1 MFAKLSSKLVA
12 YGFVCSYAE
21 YSLSTYWKE
30 DILMGLLVYD
40 ADIILASNNVFAGQL
55 PKEYLEQCFC
65 IKDHGQLKYFLRP
78 EGDHGPKRLFLCQQK
93 YALKIVD
100 KCVFLEEN

>member
-21 YSLSTYWKE
+21 YSLSTYWKG

-40 ADIILASNNVFAGQL
+40 ADIDIILASNNVFAGQFF
-55 PKEYLEQCFC
+55 KEYLEQCFC
-65 IKDHGQLKYFLRP
+65 IKDLG
-78 EGDHGPKRLFLCQQK
+78 
-93 YALKIVD
+93 
-100 KCVFLEEN
+100 